1 MIDINMPD
9 LMYNEGC
16 ESDSC
21 LGSCPLL
28 AGIPEEAL
36 LDELE
41 ALLPQSAKQL
51 LGVLEEQGLL
61 SVRSVAL
68 TAPQIPAIFRQPG
81 QTAAPA
87 GKVSILAAD
96 CHSTM

>member
-1 MIDINMPD
+1 VR
-9 LMYNEGC
+9 
-16 ESDSC
+16 
-21 LGSCPLL
+21 L

-51 LGVLEEQGLL
+51 LGVLEKQGLL
-61 SVRSVAL
+61 SVRSRAL
-68 TAPQIPAIFRQPG
+68 PAPQIPAIFRRPG
-81 QTAAPA
+81 LTAAPA

-96 CHSTM
+96 GHSTI